1 MLDYSVKPASN
12 SYLIEFYEQLIQ
24 VWAGSQDYTNV
35 ESSKTAIRYLL
46 RRFRRW
52 LIDEKIE

>member
-1 MLDYSVKPASN
+1 MLDCSVKPASN

-52 LIDEKIE
+52 LI